1 MRRVGWWWI
10 ESTMLRR
17 LLSTDP
23 STPSRPSPA
32 GPHSNGHFA
41 PERDLRDLRALYN
54 RHFCDRRRE
63 RQLLS
68 TGSFFLTFAAVRGI
82 THAIR
87 AERGP
92 FRNITP
98 GGRHIH
104 HMTFGITGLLT
115 VGYLWLL
122 EIGVSEDRSSSRI
135 TSLVYG
141 AGAALTLDE
150 FALWLNL
157 EDDYWTA
164 QGRESIDA
172 IVMFGSLLTLSV
184 LGRGF
189 LKELVRTGG
198 RIV

>member
-1 MRRVGWWWI
+1 M
-10 ESTMLRR
+10 SHA
-17 LLSTDP
+17 
-23 STPSRPSPA
+23 TPPTVPA
-32 GPHSNGHFA
+32 SA
-41 PERDLRDLRALYN
+41 PERLSRRNVRVLYHQ
-54 RHFCDRRRE
+54 HFGDRRKE

-68 TGSFFLTFAAVRGI
+68 SVSFFLTFAGVRGI

-104 HMTFGITGLLT
+104 HMTFGIIGLLG

-122 EIGVSEDRSSSRI
+122 EIGINERGEASRA
-135 TSLVYG
+135 TSLAYG
-141 AGAALTLDE
+141 SGAALTLDE

-157 EDDYWTA
+157 QDDYWTK

-172 IVMFGSLLTLSV
+172 VVLFGSLLTISAIGKNFLKDLV
-184 LGRGF
+184 RLGRGA
-189 LKELVRTGG
+189 EPRHWDAHAGASSNG
-198 RIV
+198 HAQPASRPAS